1 LTWVHERIFAA
12 GGTHIPRTWASFADQ
27 TGIGAILHL
36 NPGQPE
42 TFSGDLPASYLWLDV
57 TDEEDADHET
67 RWLAGRFAQW
77 QVIGGNRLLI
87 HSSLGLHRTR
97 WVYMSFLL
105 CQGVSLATAL
115 RRAQEPP
122 WLAPYHTDEGT
133 WRSFVE
139 WMGAHPVA
147 AGDGVAVDQTQGG

>member
-1 LTWVHERIFAA
+1 MTWVHERIFAA
-12 GGTHIPRTWASFADQ
+12 GGTHIPQTWASFADQ
-27 TGIGAILHL
+27 TGIRAILHL
-36 NPGQPE
+36 NPHRPE
-42 TFSGDLPASYLWLDV
+42 TFNGDLPASYLWLDV
-57 TDEEDADHET
+57 ADEEDADDET

-77 QVIGGNRLLI
+77 HLANGNRLLI

-105 CQGVSLATAL
+105 CQKVSLGTAL

-122 WLAPYHTDEGT
+122 WLAPYRTNEGS
-133 WRSFVE
+133 WLSFVE
-139 WMGAHPVA
+139 WMGGQRVD